1 MKYKVGDKVRVKSLD
16 WYNENK
22 GEQDEVCLCKCAFVD
37 EMTDYCGKECVITD
51 VDKTGERYVIDIDNE
66 RWLWVEGFFEDIP
79 KDINVYIYGV
89 EDRGDEVIKMLED
102 CGGVNFNNFKGESN
116 ASMYYISKNGIV
128 NRVENSF
135 ILSEDLKHGRT
146 ELKLPEKP
154 KFKDGDIVICRAI
167 NTIAKIGSVDYII
180 LVNDQWIK
188 REFKKPLDGMADEDD
203 FATVQEAEI
212 YHKVVDLNIK
222 NLEEPDYMKLTLVR
236 NSEDGEWCPNVYF
249 SFDYEE
255 NKHSMQCCDWK
266 GCDMFVYAIPYEGN
280 EHLLNKVK

>member
-1 MKYKVGDKVRVKSLD
+1 MYAISVGNDIYL
-16 WYNENK
+16 
-22 GEQDEVCLCKCAFVD
+22 
-37 EMTDYCGKECVITD
+37 I
-51 VDKTGERYVIDIDNE
+51 GERGLELVDHN
-66 RWLWVEGFFEDIP
+66 
-79 KDINVYIYGV
+79 INVYIYGDS
-89 EDRGDEVIKMLED
+89 ERGDEVIKVLED
-102 CGGVNFNNFKGESN
+102 CGGVNKHGLLGDTDDLYPK
-116 ASMYYISKNGIV
+116 MYYISPLDKTINYCKNPETNAAIK
-128 NRVENSF
+128 EY
-135 ILSEDLKHGRT
+135 RT
-146 ELKLPEKP
+146 ELKLPENP